1 MVYTLA
7 VQHWKIG
14 LTAGGAL
21 IQSNLRPHFLPLSAD
36 KRTSPQELRQ
46 IWIQKNAD
54 KACHG
59 ETQQLSN
66 KIIGTFSFNHRP
78 KWTYLILYNL
88 MWVSCYL

>member
-1 MVYTLA
+1 MVYTLT

-66 KIIGTFSFNHRP
+66 KRIGTFRSTIDQNGH
-78 KWTYLILYNL
+78 I
-88 MWVSCYL
+88 